1 MNDRLPR
8 AASAAQSSLRVC
20 VCSLGV
26 FLSRKRMCCGFA
38 AVAHCRFK
46 WLKLAGALAKSTL
59 ADGLL
64 RLRRDVN
71 KDFYWLV
78 LTDVLSILPT
88 VNFVSCG
95 QSEDGTCAVVRF
107 G

>member
-46 WLKLAGALAKSTL
+46 WLKLA
-59 ADGLL
+59 
-64 RLRRDVN
+64 V
-71 KDFYWLV
+71 V
-78 LTDVLSILPT
+78 VVVI
-88 VNFVSCG
+88 VVV
-95 QSEDGTCAVVRF
+95 VVRRNSSRSSSSSSSTSSSSSARSSASSSSSSSSS
-107 G
+107 